1 MLNGEIL
8 REEACAISP
17 NNRSFRYGDG
27 FFETLKLLDER
38 VALRDLHFDR
48 LFSSLETLQFEKP
61 ATLTPAALEADML
74 QLVRKNGHEKGARVR
89 IQIFRGNGGL
99 YDPEN
104 LRPNVLIQSLPLSPE
119 VNRLNEKGWI
129 MGLYTRARKTADD
142 FSHVKHSNYLCYVM
156 AALWAREQQLN
167 DALLLNAFDRLADAT
182 IANLFVVHRGI
193 VKTPALTEG
202 CIGGVMRRYLLQCLR
217 REGIPAE
224 ETIIDVNTLNEASEL
239 FLTNALYGIRW
250 VQSVDNQHF
259 ENKVAS
265 LLYRQF
271 VAPLWQ

>member
-129 MGLYTRARKTADD
+129 AGLYTRARKTADD